1 MFVIFFIEKYIAN
14 VYIFQDRVV
23 ARYEAETAV
32 VREDASSSQSVDAT
46 QIYLDEVGG
55 VKKKRVYGLGSMGS
69 VCLRYQ
75 VSSSSIN
82 MPSTSQP
89 VQESQTQ
96 AQENSRIQALEKE
109 MSVMREQMM
118 QQQREHLQTVQSLTT
133 AFHAQILELIKGLPI
148 PPAITPESNIPST
161 EGSH

>member
-1 MFVIFFIEKYIAN
+1 MFIEKYITN

-23 ARYEAETAV
+23 ARYETETAA
-32 VREDASSSQSVDAT
+32 VRNDASSSQSVDAT

-55 VKKKRVYGLGSMGS
+55 VKKKRVYGLGSMGY
-69 VCLRYQ
+69 VCLRSQ
-75 VSSSSIN
+75 ASSSSIK

-96 AQENSRIQALEKE
+96 AQEDSQIQVLEKE

-133 AFHAQILELIKGLPI
+133 AFHTQISELIRGLPI
-148 PPAITPESNIPST
+148 PPAIAPESDVPST

>member
-1 MFVIFFIEKYIAN
+1 MFIEKYIIN

-23 ARYEAETAV
+23 ARYEAKTVV

-55 VKKKRVYGLGSMGS
+55 VKKKRIYGHGSMRS
-69 VCLRYQ
+69 ICLRSQ
-75 VSSSSIN
+75 SSSSSIN
-82 MPSTSQP
+82 MPSTSQS

-96 AQENSRIQALEKE
+96 AQKDSRIQALEKE

-118 QQQREHLQTVQSLTT
+118 QQQMEHLQTVQSLTT
-133 AFHAQILELIKGLPI
+133 AFHAQISELLKVCLFHQPLL
-148 PPAITPESNIPST
+148 
-161 EGSH
+161 

>member
-1 MFVIFFIEKYIAN
+1 MFIEKYITN

-23 ARYEAETAV
+23 ARYEAETAA
-32 VREDASSSQSVDAT
+32 VRDDASSSQSVDAT

-55 VKKKRVYGLGSMGS
+55 VKKKRIYDLGSMGS
-69 VCLRYQ
+69 VCLRSQ
-75 VSSSSIN
+75 ASSSSIN
-82 MPSTSQP
+82 MPSISQP

-96 AQENSRIQALEKE
+96 AQEDSRIQALEKE

-133 AFHAQILELIKGLPI
+133 AFHAQISELIRGLPI
-148 PPAITPESNIPST
+148 PPAIAPESDVPST

>member
-1 MFVIFFIEKYIAN
+1 
-14 VYIFQDRVV
+14 
-23 ARYEAETAV
+23 
-32 VREDASSSQSVDAT
+32 
-46 QIYLDEVGG
+46 
-55 VKKKRVYGLGSMGS
+55 MGS
-69 VCLRYQ
+69 VCLRSQ
-75 VSSSSIN
+75 TSSSSIN

-96 AQENSRIQALEKE
+96 AQEDSRIQALEKE

-133 AFHAQILELIKGLPI
+133 AFHAQISELIRGLPI
-148 PPAITPESNIPST
+148 PPIIALESDIPST

>member
-1 MFVIFFIEKYIAN
+1 MLVIVFFIEKYITN
-14 VYIFQDRVV
+14 VYIFQNRVV
-23 ARYEAETAV
+23 ARYEAETAA

-55 VKKKRVYGLGSMGS
+55 VKEKLVYGLGSMGS
-69 VCLRYQ
+69 VCLRSQ
-75 VSSSSIN
+75 TSSSSIN

-96 AQENSRIQALEKE
+96 AQEDSRIQTLKKA
-109 MSVMREQMM
+109 MSVMHEQMM

-133 AFHAQILELIKGLPI
+133 TFHAHISELIMGLPI
-148 PPAITPESNIPST
+148 PPAIAP
-161 EGSH
+161 

>member
-1 MFVIFFIEKYIAN
+1 MFIEKYITN

-23 ARYEAETAV
+23 ARYEAETAAV
-32 VREDASSSQSVDAT
+32 SEDASSSQSVDAT

-69 VCLRYQ
+69 VCLQSQASY
-75 VSSSSIN
+75 SSIN

-96 AQENSRIQALEKE
+96 AQEDSRIQALEKE

-118 QQQREHLQTVQSLTT
+118 QQ
-133 AFHAQILELIKGLPI
+133 
-148 PPAITPESNIPST
+148 
-161 EGSH
+161 

>member
-1 MFVIFFIEKYIAN
+1 MFIEKYITN

-23 ARYEAETAV
+23 ARYKAETAA
-32 VREDASSSQSVDAT
+32 VRDDASLSQSIDAT

-69 VCLRYQ
+69 VCLRSQ
-75 VSSSSIN
+75 TSSSSIN

-89 VQESQTQ
+89 VQESQTH
-96 AQENSRIQALEKE
+96 AQEDSRIQALEKE

-133 AFHAQILELIKGLPI
+133 AFHAQI
-148 PPAITPESNIPST
+148 
-161 EGSH
+161 

>member
-1 MFVIFFIEKYIAN
+1 MFIEKYITN

-23 ARYEAETAV
+23 ARYKAETAAI
-32 VREDASSSQSVDAT
+32 RDDASLSQSIDAT

-69 VCLRYQ
+69 VCLRSQ
-75 VSSSSIN
+75 ASSSSIN
-82 MPSTSQP
+82 MPSTSLP
-89 VQESQTQ
+89 VQESQTH
-96 AQENSRIQALEKE
+96 AQEDSRIQALEKE

-118 QQQREHLQTVQSLTT
+118 LQQREHLQTVQSLTT
-133 AFHAQILELIKGLPI
+133 AFHAQISELIRGLLI
-148 PPAITPESNIPST
+148 SPAIAPESDVPST

>member
-1 MFVIFFIEKYIAN
+1 MFIQKYITN
-14 VYIFQDRVV
+14 VYIFQDSVV

-32 VREDASSSQSVDAT
+32 VRDDASSSQSVDAT

-69 VCLRYQ
+69 VYLRSQ
-75 VSSSSIN
+75 ASSSSIN

-96 AQENSRIQALEKE
+96 AQEDSQIQDLEME
-109 MSVMREQMM
+109 MSVMCEQMM

-133 AFHAQILELIKGLPI
+133 AFHAQISELIRGLPI
-148 PPAITPESNIPST
+148 QPTIAPKLDVPSI